1 MHLSD
6 LSTQASL
13 RIKTEKAAQRLHG
26 VSKFLSFPFI
36 PLFCFSSLPFLL
48 LFSPFLFSSL
58 FSFPKASQPVQEST
72 SGVYEDK
79 FHIYPECIGF
89 AMGRQGW
96 NVNQARQIPGI
107 ISIDFDDYGSTFTV
121 RAEVSVCVIMILLSS
136 LFLSMRY

>member
-26 VSKFLSFPFI
+26 VSKFLSFSFI
-36 PLFCFSSLPFLL
+36 PLFHFFPPLLPPL
-48 LFSPFLFSSL
+48 SPFLFSSL
-58 FSFPKASQPVQEST
+58 FSSPKASQPVQENT

-121 RAEVSVCVIMILLSS
+121 RAEVSVCV
-136 LFLSMRY
+136 